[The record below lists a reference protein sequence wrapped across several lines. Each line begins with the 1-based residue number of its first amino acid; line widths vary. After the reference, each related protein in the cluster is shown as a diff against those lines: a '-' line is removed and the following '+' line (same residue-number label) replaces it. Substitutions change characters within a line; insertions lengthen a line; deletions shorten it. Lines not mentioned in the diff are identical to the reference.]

1 MAQYKMCNVVDN
13 SVSYVAK
20 NTGLYMRRSMMF
32 ERVFEMPEYIMLDM
46 VLSLELEIPL
56 DVDVLVSLEVTVVTS
71 KMTIWKRSTDGWD
84 NIRGAS

>member
-1 MAQYKMCNVVDN
+1 
-13 SVSYVAK
+13 
-20 NTGLYMRRSMMF
+20 MF

-56 DVDVLVSLEVTVVTS
+56 DVDVVVSLEVTVVTS

>member
-1 MAQYKMCNVVDN
+1 
-13 SVSYVAK
+13 
-20 NTGLYMRRSMMF
+20 MMF